1 MSRQRNKTWGRN
13 MRCVCFLQP
22 WLAVHGNPPSRE
34 GLTIF
39 PVLLH
44 PRSRGTIRLKSA
56 DPDEMPLINPNYLS
70 DEADVK
76 ILAEGNGTERT
87 MLSR

>member
-1 MSRQRNKTWGRN
+1 LQAWESIHGRS
-13 MRCVCFLQP
+13 
-22 WLAVHGNPPSRE
+22 PSRE

-56 DPDEMPLINPNYLS
+56 DPEDEPLINPNYLA
-70 DEADVK
+70 DDVDVK
-76 ILAEGNGTERT
+76 ILSEGIVSKTIE
-87 MLSR
+87 

>member
-1 MSRQRNKTWGRN
+1 MLPPINFGCSLQTWHTI
-13 MRCVCFLQP
+13 
-22 WLAVHGNPPSRE
+22 HGSPPSRE

-56 DPDEMPLINPNYLS
+56 DPEEAPLINPNYLS

-76 ILAEGNGTERT
+76 ILAEGIAT
-87 MLSR
+87 MNS